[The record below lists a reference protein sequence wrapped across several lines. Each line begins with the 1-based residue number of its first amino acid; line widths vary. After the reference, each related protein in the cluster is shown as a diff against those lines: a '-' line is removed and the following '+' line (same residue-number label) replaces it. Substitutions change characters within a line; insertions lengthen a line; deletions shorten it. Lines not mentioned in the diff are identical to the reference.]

1 VTVRL
6 RPGESQ
12 EELLKRFRKK
22 VAKSRILSTLRQKR
36 WFLSKSEVRR
46 KAKAK
51 AIRKARRK
59 QARRQSTRRGRRRR

>member
-1 VTVRL
+1 MTVRL

-22 VAKSRILSTLRQKR
+22 VSRSRILSTLRQKR
-36 WFLSKSEVRR
+36 WFVSKSEERR
-46 KAKAK
+46 KAKGR

-59 QARRQSTRRGRRRR
+59 QVRRQSTRQGRRRR